1 MFGEV
6 KKSCIFAMST
16 TQNKAT
22 MKSITT
28 LLVTLAKAQ
37 NRTRPYGYEIDK
49 VCTSIETKG
58 YGFAYGHTITKEN
71 GVYIAK

>member
-1 MFGEV
+1 
-6 KKSCIFAMST
+6 
-16 TQNKAT
+16 

-49 VCTSIETKG
+49 VCTSIENKG
-58 YGFAYGHTITKEN
+58 YGFAYGHTISKEN